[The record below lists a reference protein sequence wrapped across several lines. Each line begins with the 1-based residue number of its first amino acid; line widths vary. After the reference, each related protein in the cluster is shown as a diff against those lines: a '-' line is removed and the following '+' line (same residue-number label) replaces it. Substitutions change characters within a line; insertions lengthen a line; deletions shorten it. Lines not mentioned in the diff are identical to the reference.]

1 MRGCGDVGAVDVVD
15 GCRGGEAGRAASSVE
30 FCAEF
35 GERGVEL
42 SDIVVGGFVV
52 GVSVDG

>member
-1 MRGCGDVGAVDVVD
+1 LRGCGDVGAVDVVD
-15 GCRGGEAGRAASSVE
+15 GCRGGETGRAASAVE